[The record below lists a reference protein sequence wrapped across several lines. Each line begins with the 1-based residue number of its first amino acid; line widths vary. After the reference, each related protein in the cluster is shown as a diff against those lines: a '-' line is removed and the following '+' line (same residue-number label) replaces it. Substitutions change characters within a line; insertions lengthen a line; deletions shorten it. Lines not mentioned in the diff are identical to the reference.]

1 MKSTRD
7 SPSAPVEPNV
17 RRRAVLETARKVGL
31 LGGENRRIGGRVSP
45 DLVAA
50 AKKKSG
56 ITSDTELIVYALA
69 VVVLED
75 DFGTRLIRRKGRV
88 AKDVDL
94 EF

>member
-7 SPSAPVEPNV
+7 SPSVSVEPNV
-17 RRRAVLETARKVGL
+17 RRRAVLETARKLGL
-31 LGGENRRIGGRVSP
+31 LGGENRRIGGRVCR

-50 AKKKSG
+50 AKKTSG
-56 ITSDTELIVYALA
+56 ITSDTELIEYALA
-69 VVVLED
+69 EVALED

>member
-7 SPSAPVEPNV
+7 SPSVPVQPNV
-17 RRRAVLETARKVGL
+17 RWRAVLETARKLGL
-31 LGGENRRIGGRVSP
+31 LGGENRRIGGRVCR

-50 AKKKSG
+50 AKKQSG
-56 ITSDTELIVYALA
+56 ITSDTELIKYALA
-69 VVVLED
+69 EVALED